1 MSLLTYWSD
10 GRPNARTLHRLG
22 SESSATAAMHKGKD
36 TSVTVMRLLR
46 WLIVGAGLSLLALSI
61 SLHWNDAR
69 FDFGAPPAA
78 SPTASGG
85 TIRVKQFGLE
95 QTSPDKVSHPR
106 RGAGRRGGKKNVGGG
121 EETPPK
127 KSGARGYSSPS
138 FLRWGK
144 ISPGWGP
151 SWGTLS
157 RGGVFWGGARH

>member
-1 MSLLTYWSD
+1 
-10 GRPNARTLHRLG
+10 
-22 SESSATAAMHKGKD
+22 MHKGKD

-95 QTSPDKVSHPR
+95 QTFTVNVFDTRSEAER
-106 RGAGRRGGKKNVGGG
+106 RCGRDNVMRW
-121 EETPPK
+121 EEITPTE
-127 KSGARGYSSPS
+127 SRDRGYSCRSA
-138 FLRWGK
+138 LR
-144 ISPGWGP
+144 
-151 SWGTLS
+151 
-157 RGGVFWGGARH
+157 